1 MVRNNRVKQS
11 VMMTEGLA
19 YYEDHR
25 VLSSDHASFV
35 PLGNF
40 YNLLGPLCLFVC
52 LINVAMN

>member
-1 MVRNNRVKQS
+1 
-11 VMMTEGLA
+11 MMTEELA